1 MTELECVDGVVA
13 SPEGQLTVGLYS
25 FARVVGDTV
34 YIAGHTALAPDGSV
48 AHPGDPEAQMRYTLD
63 GIAATLA
70 TVGATLND
78 MVQLRLYLTDL
89 RDRARILAIRRE
101 YFQGAVPR
109 LDVARR
115 HRARPRRAHGG
126 SRRRGDH
133 PAEVIDEQDE
143 LRPARRP
150 GHLLPA

>member
-48 AHPGDPEAQMRYTLD
+48 VSPGDPEAQTRYTLD

-70 TVGATLND
+70 TVGATLD
-78 MVQLRLYLTDL
+78 DIVQIRIYLTDL
-89 RDRARILAIRRE
+89 RDRERVLAIRRQ
-101 YFQGAVPR
+101 YFKAPYPASTLLGVTALALEGLTVEV
-109 LDVARR
+109 DGVAII
-115 HRARPRRAHGG
+115 PQ
-126 SRRRGDH
+126 SD
-133 PAEVIDEQDE
+133 
-143 LRPARRP
+143 
-150 GHLLPA
+150 

>member
-48 AHPGDPEAQMRYTLD
+48 VHPGDPEAQMRFTLD
-63 GIAATLA
+63 GIAGTLA

-78 MVQLRLYLTDL
+78 IVQIRIYLTDL
-89 RDRARILAIRRE
+89 RDRERVLAIRRQ
-101 YFQGAVPR
+101 YFKAPYPASTLLGVTALALEGLTVEV
-109 LDVARR
+109 DGVAII
-115 HRARPRRAHGG
+115 PQ
-126 SRRRGDH
+126 SD
-133 PAEVIDEQDE
+133 
-143 LRPARRP
+143 
-150 GHLLPA
+150 

>member
-48 AHPGDPEAQMRYTLD
+48 VHPGDPETQMRFTLD

-78 MVQLRLYLTDL
+78 IVQIRIYLTDL
-89 RDRARILAIRRE
+89 RDRERVLAIRRQ
-101 YFQGAVPR
+101 YFTAPYPASTLLGVTALALEGLTVEV
-109 LDVARR
+109 DGVAII
-115 HRARPRRAHGG
+115 PK
-126 SRRRGDH
+126 GD
-133 PAEVIDEQDE
+133 
-143 LRPARRP
+143 
-150 GHLLPA
+150 